1 MATCGSS
8 SSSRARGEPVKVV
21 VSWLKEFCP
30 TDLSA
35 DAIAEALTGLG
46 AEVEEIIRPW
56 QGLEGVVT
64 AQVLEVRDHPNSSK
78 LCLARVD
85 YGAGERELV
94 VGIRNMKAGD
104 VVPLAGPGARVPA
117 LPEPL
122 SAREIRGV
130 TSEGMLCS
138 SRELGISADHGGI
151 LVLPPD
157 TPVGV
162 DFKQHFGLDDA
173 VLDVAVTPNRPDL
186 MSVLGV
192 AREVAAATG
201 TKLRPPVIEVHEA
214 DDKAESV
221 ATVEVRDR
229 GRCPRYLAR
238 AIGGVS
244 IGPSPLLVQA
254 RLFVSGM
261 RPVSNVVDATNYV
274 MLELGQPMHPFDLA
288 MLSGSEIV
296 VRRAEQGERMIT
308 LDDVERELSTD
319 DLLIADRERA
329 VGIAGVMGS
338 AVAEVSPNTSDVL
351 LESAYFERVG
361 LLRTARRLGLQTE
374 ASMRF
379 ERGVDPEG
387 VEVAADR
394 AAMLIAEWS
403 GGTVLA
409 GAIDVGEAPSRQRID
424 IRPERAAA
432 LLGQELS
439 LDDVEEAFELLG
451 IRYVRRDWYV
461 EVEVPGYRVDLER
474 EVDLVEEVARVR
486 GYDRIEATVPSIRQA
501 GGVPQTYAFR
511 RRIRESSVRA
521 GLREVKSL
529 SFVSQRDLELI
540 GDHDAVRVANPLRA
554 EEGFLRTSLLPG
566 LLHALQVNVRYGVRA
581 ASLFEV
587 GRVFFPAEDG
597 VEERE
602 RAGFAMEGAASP
614 AVPGERRE
622 IDFFDAKGALE
633 SLLDGL
639 GVRGWSLGPPPS
651 RRLFHPGRSASVYLG
666 ETLAGEVG
674 ELHPRVAAELDLP
687 GRVAIAELDV
697 TVLARNAR
705 PWPEFRD
712 IPQLPPVRRD
722 LAFTV
727 DVGVPAGSL
736 RQAIVDSS
744 AGLAETVEVFDVFTG
759 GPIPEG
765 KRSVAFSVD
774 FRAPDRTLTGEEAD
788 ELVARIVERLRTD
801 FGAEHRSG

>member
-1 MATCGSS
+1 
-8 SSSRARGEPVKVV
+8 VKVV

-35 DAIAEALTGLG
+35 EAIAEELTGLG
-46 AEVEEIIRPW
+46 AEVEEILWPW
-56 QGLEGVVT
+56 AGLDGVVT
-64 AQVLEVRDHPNSSK
+64 AKVLEVRDHPNSDK
-78 LCLARVD
+78 LCLARVNF
-85 YGAGERELV
+85 GSGERELV
-94 VGIRNMKAGD
+94 VGIRNMAAGD

-117 LPEPL
+117 LPDPL

-138 SRELGISADHGGI
+138 PRELGISADHGGI
-151 LVLPPD
+151 LILPPD

-162 DFKQHFGLDDA
+162 DFKHHFGLDDA
-173 VLDVAVTPNRPDL
+173 VLDIAVTPNRPDL
-186 MSVLGV
+186 MSVIGV

-201 TKLRPPVIEVHEA
+201 TKLRPPEVDVREA
-214 DDKAESV
+214 DEKAEAV
-221 ATVEVRDR
+221 ASVEVRDHD
-229 GRCPRYLAR
+229 RCPRYLAR
-238 AIGGVS
+238 VVHGVS

-288 MLSGSEIV
+288 MLSGSAIV
-296 VRRAEQGERMIT
+296 VRRAEQGERMVT
-308 LDDVERELSTD
+308 LDDVDRELAAD
-319 DLLIADRERA
+319 DLVIADREKT

-338 AVAEVSPNTSDVL
+338 AIAEVSPTTADVL
-351 LESAYFERVG
+351 LESAHFERVG
-361 LLRTARRLGLQTE
+361 ILRTARRLALQTE

-387 VEVAADR
+387 VATAADR

-409 GAIDVGEAPSRQRID
+409 GAIDVGEAPPRRRID
-424 IRPERAAA
+424 LRPERAST

-439 LDDVEEAFELLG
+439 ADDVEDAFALLAVPA
-451 IRYVRRDWYV
+451 VRRDWYV

-486 GYDRIEATVPSIRQA
+486 GYDRIEATLPGIRQS
-501 GGVPQTYAFR
+501 GGVPQSYSFR
-511 RRIRESSVRA
+511 RRIRESCVRS

-529 SFVSQRDLELI
+529 SFVSQRDLGLV
-540 GDHDAVRVANPLRA
+540 GDRDAVRVANPLRA
-554 EEGFLRTSLLPG
+554 EEGFLRTSLIPA

-587 GRVFFPAEDG
+587 GRVFFPSDDG

-602 RAGFAMEGAASP
+602 RVGFAMTGAAAP
-614 AVPGERRE
+614 AVPGERRD
-622 IDFFDAKGALE
+622 IDVFDAKGALE
-633 SLLDGL
+633 RLLDGL
-639 GVRGWSLGPPPS
+639 GVAGWTIGPPPS
-651 RRLFHPGRSASVYLG
+651 RHLFHPGRSASVSIRDQ
-666 ETLAGEVG
+666 LAGEFG

-687 GRVAIAELDV
+687 GRVALAEIDV
-697 TVLARNAR
+697 AVLAPNAET
-705 PWPEFRD
+705 WPDFRD

-727 DVGVPAGSL
+727 DASVPAGAL
-736 RQAIVDSS
+736 RDAIVASS

-759 GPIPEG
+759 GPIPAG
-765 KRSVAFSVD
+765 KKSVAFSVD

-788 ELVARIVERLRTD
+788 ELVGRIVQRLAAD
-801 FGAEHRSG
+801 FGAQHRAG

>member
-1 MATCGSS
+1 
-8 SSSRARGEPVKVV
+8 VKVV

-35 DAIAEALTGLG
+35 GAMAEALTGLG
-46 AEVEEIIRPW
+46 AEVEEILRPW
-56 QGLEGVVT
+56 DGLDGVVT
-64 AQVLEVRDHPNSSK
+64 AKVLEVRDHPNSDK
-78 LCLARVD
+78 LCLARVNH
-85 YGAGERELV
+85 GAGERELV
-94 VGIRNMKAGD
+94 VGVRNMEAGD
-104 VVPLAGPGARVPA
+104 VVPLAGPGARVPS
-117 LPEPL
+117 LSEPL

-138 SRELGISADHGGI
+138 PRELGISADHGGI
-151 LVLPPD
+151 LVLPAD

-186 MSVLGV
+186 MSVIGV

-201 TKLRPPVIEVHEA
+201 TKLRPPIIEVEEA
-214 DDKAESV
+214 DEKAESV
-221 ATVEVRDR
+221 ASVEVRDR
-229 GRCPRYLAR
+229 ERCPRYLAR
-238 AIGGVS
+238 VIHGVS

-261 RPVSNVVDATNYV
+261 RPVSNVVDATNYA

-288 MLSGSEIV
+288 ELSGSAVV

-308 LDDVERELSTD
+308 LDDVNRELSMD
-319 DLLIADRERA
+319 DLLIADRDKA

-338 AVAEVSPNTSDVL
+338 AVAEVSPSTADVL

-361 LLRTARRLGLQTE
+361 ILRTARRLGLQTE

-387 VEVAADR
+387 VPTAADR

-409 GAIDVGEAPSRQRID
+409 GAIDVGEAPSRRRID
-424 IRPERAAA
+424 IRPERTSA

-439 LDDVEEAFELLG
+439 ADDVEDAFELLG
-451 IRYVRRDWYV
+451 IPRVRRDWYV

-474 EVDLVEEVARVR
+474 EIDLVEEVARVR
-486 GYDRIEATVPSIRQA
+486 GYDRIEATVPGIRQS
-501 GGVPQTYAFR
+501 GGLPQTYAFR
-511 RRIRESSVRA
+511 RRVRESSVRA

-529 SFVSQRDLELI
+529 SFAAQRDLGLI

-554 EEGFLRTSLLPG
+554 EEGFLRTSLIPG

-587 GRVFFPAEDG
+587 GRVFFPADEG

-602 RAGFAMEGAASP
+602 RVGFAMIGAAAP
-614 AVPGERRE
+614 PVPGERRE

-633 SLLDGL
+633 SLFDGL
-639 GVRGWSLGPPPS
+639 GVAQWSLGPSPS
-651 RRLFHPGRSASVYLG
+651 RRLFHPGRSASVYIG
-666 ETLAGEVG
+666 EELAGEVG
-674 ELHPRVAAELDLP
+674 ELHPRVADELDLA

-697 TVLARNAR
+697 GVLAPNAR
-705 PWPEFRD
+705 TWPEFRD

-727 DVGVPAGSL
+727 DASVPAGAL
-736 RQAIVDSS
+736 QEAIVDSS
-744 AGLAETVEVFDVFTG
+744 AGLADTVEVFDVFTG

-765 KRSVAFSVD
+765 KKSVAFSVD
-774 FRAPDRTLTGEEAD
+774 FRASDRTLTGEEAD
-788 ELVARIVERLRTD
+788 ELVARIVQRLHAD
-801 FGAEHRSG
+801 LGAEHRAG